1 MPLLTLLTTVVLIV
15 YLIIKRS
22 EVVAIFAKRK
32 FSKGKLK
39 SALKWFAV
47 ANRIGKLGAASL
59 MYYGYLLLRDG
70 QIDLAGTIL
79 THSSLAAKKPELKK
93 RIKSLLAVVEWKRG
107 NLDYAIEM
115 TEETIADY
123 KTTNIYQNLGLFYVI
138 KGDARKALNF
148 NLEAYDYN
156 SDDMIIM
163 DNLAESY
170 ALYGDDEKATEIYEA
185 LLKKKPHFPE
195 PYYGFGML
203 LIKNGQKE
211 RGIEL
216 IEESLEKRFSFLS
229 VLQKEEVEK
238 MLEEAKGK
246 L

>member
-1 MPLLTLLTTVVLIV
+1 MPLLGMLTTIVLIV
-15 YLIIKRS
+15 FLIIKRS

-32 FSKGKLK
+32 FAKGNLK

-47 ANRIGKLGAASL
+47 ANRIGKLGAAS
-59 MYYGYLLLRDG
+59 MMFYGYLLLRDG
-70 QIDLAGTIL
+70 QLDLAGTIL
-79 THSSLAAKKPELKK
+79 THSSLSAKKPELKK

-115 TEETIADY
+115 TEEAIVDY

-170 ALYGDDEKATEIYEA
+170 ALYGNVEKATEVYEE
-185 LLKKKPHFPE
+185 LLKKNPHFPE
-195 PYYGFGML
+195 PYYNFGML
-203 LIKNGQKE
+203 LVENGQKE

-216 IEESLEKRFSFLS
+216 IEESLGKRFSFLS